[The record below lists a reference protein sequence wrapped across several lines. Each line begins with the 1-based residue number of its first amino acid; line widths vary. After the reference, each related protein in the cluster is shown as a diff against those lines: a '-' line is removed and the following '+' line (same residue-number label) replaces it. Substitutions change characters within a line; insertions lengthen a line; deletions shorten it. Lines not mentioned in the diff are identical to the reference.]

1 MATLIAP
8 CAFPFDLGLLTPL
21 CWHRERRPRRPACT
35 FGDSLIDRTLFLDLL
50 STLPVSFYL
59 LLVRF
64 TLKPWAL
71 TLCAGTTDDSRRRAE
86 YIPQTSTLSIPSLV
100 RLPPLHTPTT

>member
-1 MATLIAP
+1 MAT
-8 CAFPFDLGLLTPL
+8 PFDLGLLTPL

-50 STLPVSFYL
+50 STLPVSFYF

-100 RLPPLHTPTT
+100 RLPPLHTPAT